1 MLYRMSYIVVDV
13 ETSPI
18 DIKEYDKRNEEEKKK
33 MLNPIDSKI
42 IAIGIKA
49 KDNEAQIFLGEEKE
63 ILGEFW
69 VNIKKHKQKANK
81 IIGFNIKDF
90 DLPFL
95 VTRSFLNDVEIEPF
109 ILKEI
114 IDIREKLSAYKW
126 GNVRGKLK
134 EFAKLLS
141 IPTLGIEGDK
151 INELYINK
159 DFKTIK
165 EYLTKDLEITELLY
179 ERIVKLKID
188 KIEKW

>member
-1 MLYRMSYIVVDV
+1 
-13 ETSPI
+13 
-18 DIKEYDKRNEEEKKK
+18 
-33 MLNPIDSKI
+33 
-42 IAIGIKA
+42 
-49 KDNEAQIFLGEEKE
+49 
-63 ILGEFW
+63 
-69 VNIKKHKQKANK
+69 
-81 IIGFNIKDF
+81 
-90 DLPFL
+90 
-95 VTRSFLNDVEIEPF
+95 

>member
-1 MLYRMSYIVVDV
+1 MSYIIIDV

-18 DIKEYDKRNEEEKKK
+18 DIKEYDKRSEEEKKK
-33 MLNPIDSKI
+33 LLNPIDSKI

-49 KDNEAQIFLGEEKE
+49 KDNEAQILLGEEKE
-63 ILGEFW
+63 ILNEFW
-69 VNIKKHKQKANK
+69 KSVKKHKQKNNK

-95 VTRSFLNDVEIEPF
+95 VTRSFINDIEIEPF
-109 ILKEI
+109 VLKEV
-114 IDIREKLSAYKW
+114 IDIREKLSAYKF

-134 EFAKLLS
+134 EFAKMLS

-159 DFKTIK
+159 DFKTIR